1 MLPRQKRRKG
11 GNFGLKGGIQMNTSE
26 VAKLLGVSASTVQRW
41 VKLLELPMEKNDRGH
56 YHFNN
61 EDIELLKKIHEQLQ
75 NGILLQ
81 DVAPVVEKR
90 GIRKGAIKRGGEKE
104 TIIERLVT
112 KVSELE
118 MNLNTKADSVASY
131 QLLQHRREI
140 DDLQNHL
147 TQLALELERLQIQ
160 IKEMNTPPQLDKP
173 LVLGGGKVRRKKKN
187 IVSSLFGF

>member
-1 MLPRQKRRKG
+1 
-11 GNFGLKGGIQMNTSE
+11 MNTSE

-41 VKLLELPMEKNDRGH
+41 VKLMELPMEKNDRGH
-56 YHFNN
+56 YHFTS

-81 DVAPVVEKR
+81 DIAPVVEKR
-90 GIRKGAIKRGGEKE
+90 GIRKGSVKRGGEKE
-104 TIIERLVT
+104 TAIERLVT

-140 DDLQNHL
+140 DDLQNQV
-147 TQLALELERLQIQ
+147 TQLALELERLQFQ
-160 IKEMNTPPQLDKP
+160 MKEMNTPPQIDKP
-173 LVLGGGKVRRKKKN
+173 LVLDGGKVRSKKKN

>member
-1 MLPRQKRRKG
+1 
-11 GNFGLKGGIQMNTSE
+11 MNTSE

-41 VKLLELPMEKNDRGH
+41 VKLMELPMEKNDRGH

-61 EDIELLKKIHEQLQ
+61 KDIELLKEIHEQLQ

-81 DVAPVVEKR
+81 DIAPVMEKR
-90 GIRKGAIKRGGEKE
+90 GIRKGAVKRSGEKE
-104 TIIERLVT
+104 TAIEMLVT

-118 MNLNTKADSVASY
+118 INLNTKADSVASY

-140 DDLQNHL
+140 DDLQNQV
-147 TQLALELERLQIQ
+147 TQLSLELERLQIQ
-160 IKEMNTPPQLDKP
+160 IKAMSTPTQIDKP
-173 LVLGGGKVRRKKKN
+173 LVLNDGKVRRKKKN